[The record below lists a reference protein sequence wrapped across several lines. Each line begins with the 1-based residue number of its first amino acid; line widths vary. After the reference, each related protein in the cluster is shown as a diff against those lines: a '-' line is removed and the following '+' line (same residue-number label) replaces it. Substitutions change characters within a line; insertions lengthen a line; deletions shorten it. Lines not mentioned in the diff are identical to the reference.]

1 MQFAFFYRKDIENF
15 FWKTIDFVEN
25 LGITQIAGGG
35 GHVLCVVMTQCVR
48 RSVCDSPLSSTQ
60 MN

>member
-35 GHVLCVVMTQCVR
+35 VTFFASLWRNAYEDLYVIH
-48 RSVCDSPLSSTQ
+48 P
-60 MN
+60 